1 MTETMYKPVAVREI
15 VPPPRLTILRLRR
28 PSRDDLARIGALLGT
43 ALPAEPNRTA
53 DGAVRVIWMG
63 PDEWLIVGDTAPT
76 SAIEEAATD
85 AAAALCVS
93 VGDGRCVFEVSGPA
107 AADLIAKGTSLDLH
121 RTLPAADRSAMTLFA
136 QTNAIIDRPP
146 DLDGY
151 RLIFDFSI
159 RHYLQLWF
167 ADAAVEFG

>member
-1 MTETMYKPVAVREI
+1 MAETTHKPVAVREI
-15 VPPPRLTILRLRR
+15 VPPPRLTILRLRH
-28 PSRDDLARIGALLGT
+28 PSRDDLARLGALIGT
-43 ALPAEPNRTA
+43 ALPTEPNQA
-53 DGAVRVIWMG
+53 VDGAVRVIWIG

-107 AADLIAKGTSLDLH
+107 AADLIAKGTSLDLY

-136 QTNAIIDRPP
+136 QTNAIIDQPP
-146 DLDGY
+146 GLDGY
-151 RLIFDFSI
+151 RLIFDFSV
-159 RHYLQLWF
+159 RHYLQHWF
-167 ADAAVEFG
+167 ADAVVEFG